1 MITTRTPFRMSF
13 LGGGTDFPAYFNEY
27 GGCVLSATFNKYSYV
42 TVRRLPALFEYKNQF
57 TYSKIERF
65 NSPDELSHPL
75 VREALKYLDI
85 DRIQIAYDADLPAR
99 SGIGS
104 SSSFAVGLLNE
115 LHILKGERLSKM
127 ELAKEAIYLERV
139 LCNEAGGI
147 QDQLAVAFGG
157 LNKISFDSE
166 SYKVNPIE
174 ISFKRKEEFNRNLLL
189 VFTGFSHF
197 SGEVAVTQ
205 QNNIPLKLAELHE
218 MKSLVDE
225 GEKILSSETTLD
237 EFGRLLDYTWRLK
250 RTLSDKISTKEIDE
264 IYARAKKAGA
274 LGGKILGAGSGGFM
288 LLYVPEDRRQNV
300 ADLFEP
306 SKIIPFEF
314 ENDGT
319 KLIYGG
325 GDNI

>member
-42 TVRRLPALFEYKNQF
+42 TVRKLPALFDYKNQF

-75 VREALKYLDI
+75 VREALKYMDI

-115 LHILKGERLSKM
+115 LHLMKDEKLSKM

-139 LCNEAGGI
+139 LCNEAGGV

-157 LNKISFDSE
+157 LNKITFDANG
-166 SYKVNPIE
+166 YKILPIE
-174 ISFKRKEEFNRNLLL
+174 ISHKKKKEFNDNLML

-197 SGEVAVTQ
+197 SGEVSVSQ
-205 QNNIPLKLAELHE
+205 QNNIPHKISELNE
-218 MKSLVDE
+218 MKSLVAD
-225 GEKILSSETTLD
+225 GEKILVNGNDLD
-237 EFGRLLDYTWRLK
+237 DFGRLLDYTWQLK
-250 RTLSDKISTKEIDE
+250 RTLSDRITTNEIDD
-264 IYARAKKAGA
+264 IYNSAVRAGA
-274 LGGKILGAGSGGFM
+274 IGGKILGAGSGGFM
-288 LLYVPEDRRQNV
+288 LLYVPVEKRENV
-300 ADLFEP
+300 ARLFDP
-306 SKIIPFEF
+306 SRIIPFEF
-314 ENDGT
+314 EDDGT
-319 KLIYGG
+319 KLIYSGG
-325 GDNI
+325 K

>member
-42 TVRRLPALFEYKNQF
+42 TVRKLPALFDYKNQF

-75 VREALKYLDI
+75 VREALKYMDV

-115 LHILKGERLSKM
+115 LHLMKDEKLSKM

-139 LCNEAGGI
+139 LCNEAGGV

-157 LNKISFDSE
+157 LNKITFDADG
-166 SYKVNPIE
+166 YKILPID
-174 ISFKRKEEFNRNLLL
+174 ISHKKKKEFNDNLML

-197 SGEVAVTQ
+197 SGEVSVAQ
-205 QNNIPLKLAELHE
+205 QNNIPHKISELNE
-218 MKSLVDE
+218 MKALVAE
-225 GEKILSSETTLD
+225 GEKILVSGNDLD
-237 EFGRLLDYTWRLK
+237 DFGRLLGYTWQLK
-250 RTLSDKISTKEIDE
+250 RTLSDRITTREIDD
-264 IYARAKKAGA
+264 IYDSAIKAGA
-274 LGGKILGAGSGGFM
+274 TGGKILGAGSGGFM
-288 LLYVPEDRRQNV
+288 LLYVPQEKRENV
-300 ADLFEP
+300 AKLFDP
-306 SKIIPFEF
+306 SRIIPFEF
-314 ENDGT
+314 EDDGT
-319 KLIYGG
+319 KLIYSGG
-325 GDNI
+325 K

>member
-1 MITTRTPFRMSF
+1 MFTTRTPFRMSF

-42 TVRRLPALFEYKNQF
+42 TVRELPALFDYKNQF

-65 NSPDELSHPL
+65 NSPDELEHPL
-75 VREALKYLDI
+75 VREALKYIDI
-85 DRIQIAYDADLPAR
+85 DRVQIAYDADLPAR

-115 LHILKGERLSKM
+115 LHLLKGEKLSKM

-139 LCNEAGGI
+139 LCNEAGGV

-157 LNKISFDSE
+157 LNKITFDADG
-166 SYKVNPIE
+166 YKILPVD
-174 ISFKRKEEFNRNLLL
+174 ISHKKKKEFNENLLL

-197 SGEVAVTQ
+197 SGEVSVTQ
-205 QNNIPLKLAELHE
+205 QNNIPHKLSELNE
-218 MKSLVDE
+218 MKSLVAE
-225 GEKILSSETTLD
+225 GERILVSGNDLD
-237 EFGRLLDYTWRLK
+237 DFGRLLDYTWKLK
-250 RTLSDKISTKEIDE
+250 RTLSDRISTEEIDS
-264 IYARAKKAGA
+264 IYDSAIKAGA

-288 LLYVPEDRRQNV
+288 LLYVTKDKRESVKKIFD
-300 ADLFEP
+300 P
-306 SKIIPFEF
+306 SRIIPFEF
-314 ENDGT
+314 EDDGT

-325 GDNI
+325 GR

>member
-1 MITTRTPFRMSF
+1 MFTTRTPFRMSF

-42 TVRRLPALFEYKNQF
+42 TVRELPALFDYKNQF

-65 NSPDELSHPL
+65 NSPDELEHPL
-75 VREALKYLDI
+75 VREALKYI
-85 DRIQIAYDADLPAR
+85 GTDRVQIAYDADLPAR

-115 LHILKGERLSKM
+115 LHLLKGEKLSKM

-139 LCNEAGGI
+139 LCNEAGGV

-157 LNKISFDSE
+157 LNKITFDADG
-166 SYKVNPIE
+166 YKILPVD
-174 ISFKRKEEFNRNLLL
+174 ISHKNRKQFNNNLLL

-197 SGEVAVTQ
+197 SGEVAVAQ
-205 QNNIPLKLAELHE
+205 QNNIPHKISELNE
-218 MKSLVDE
+218 IKSLVTE
-225 GEKILSSETTLD
+225 GEKILVSGNDLD
-237 EFGRLLDYTWRLK
+237 DFGKLLDYTWKLK
-250 RTLSDKISTKEIDE
+250 RTLSDRISTNEIDE
-264 IYARAKKAGA
+264 LYNSARKAGA

-288 LLYVPEDRRQNV
+288 LLYVPEEKRENV
-300 ADLFEP
+300 KKIFEP
-306 SKIIPFEF
+306 SRIIPFEF
-314 ENDGT
+314 EDDGT

-325 GDNI
+325 GK

>member
-1 MITTRTPFRMSF
+1 MSF

-42 TVRRLPALFEYKNQF
+42 TVRKLPALFDYKNQF

-75 VREALKYLDI
+75 VREALKYIDI

-115 LHILKGERLSKM
+115 LHLLKDEKLSKM

-139 LCNEAGGI
+139 LCNEAGGV

-157 LNKISFDSE
+157 LNKITFDADG
-166 SYKVNPIE
+166 YKILPIE
-174 ISFKRKEEFNRNLLL
+174 IPHKKKKEFNDNLML

-197 SGEVAVTQ
+197 SGEVSVAQ
-205 QNNIPLKLAELHE
+205 QNNIPHKLSELHE
-218 MKSLVDE
+218 MKSLVAE
-225 GEKILSSETTLD
+225 GERILVSGNDLD
-237 EFGRLLDYTWRLK
+237 DFGRLLDYTWQLK
-250 RTLSDKISTKEIDE
+250 RTLSDRITTREIDD
-264 IYARAKKAGA
+264 IYDSAIKAGA
-274 LGGKILGAGSGGFM
+274 TGGKILGAGSGGFM
-288 LLYVPEDRRQNV
+288 LLYVPRENRENV
-300 ADLFEP
+300 AKLFEP
-306 SKIIPFEF
+306 SRIIPFEF
-314 ENDGT
+314 EDDGT
-319 KLIYGG
+319 KLIYSGG
-325 GDNI
+325 K

>member
-42 TVRRLPALFEYKNQF
+42 TVRKLPALFDYKNQF

-75 VREALKYLDI
+75 VREALKYMDI

-115 LHILKGERLSKM
+115 LHLMKDEKLSKM

-139 LCNEAGGI
+139 LCNEAGGV

-157 LNKISFDSE
+157 LNKITFDADG
-166 SYKVNPIE
+166 YKILPIE
-174 ISFKRKEEFNRNLLL
+174 ISHKKKKELNDNLML

-197 SGEVAVTQ
+197 SGEVSVSQ
-205 QNNIPLKLAELHE
+205 QNNIPQKISELNE
-218 MKSLVDE
+218 MKSLVTD
-225 GEKILSSETTLD
+225 GEKILVSGNDLD
-237 EFGRLLDYTWRLK
+237 DFGRLLDYTWQLK
-250 RTLSDKISTKEIDE
+250 RTLSDRITTNEIDD
-264 IYARAKKAGA
+264 IYDSAVRAGA
-274 LGGKILGAGSGGFM
+274 IGGKILGAGSGGFM
-288 LLYVPEDRRQNV
+288 LLYVPVEKRENV
-300 ADLFEP
+300 ARLFDP
-306 SKIIPFEF
+306 SRIIPFEF
-314 ENDGT
+314 EDDGT
-319 KLIYGG
+319 KLIYSGG
-325 GDNI
+325 K

>member
-1 MITTRTPFRMSF
+1 MSF

-42 TVRRLPALFEYKNQF
+42 TVRNLPALFDYKNQF

-65 NSPDELSHPL
+65 NSPDELEHPL
-75 VREALKYLDI
+75 VREALKYMNI

-115 LHILKGERLSKM
+115 LHILKGEQLSKM
-127 ELAKEAIYLERV
+127 ELAKEAIHLERE
-139 LCNEAGGI
+139 LCKEAGGV

-157 LNKISFDSE
+157 LNRIDFTADG
-166 SYKVNPIE
+166 YTVNPIE
-174 ISFKRKEEFNRNLLL
+174 ISSDRKAEFNKNLLL

-205 QNNIPLKLAELHE
+205 QNNIPQKIAELHE
-218 MKSLVDE
+218 MKGLVAE
-225 GEKILSSETTLD
+225 GEKILSSSTDLD
-237 EFGRLLDYTWRLK
+237 EFGKLLDYTWQLK
-250 RTLSDKISTKEIDE
+250 RTLSDRISTREIDE
-264 IYARAKKAGA
+264 IYDSAKKAGA
-274 LGGKILGAGSGGFM
+274 VGGKILGAGSGGFM
-288 LLYVPEDRRQNV
+288 LLYVPEERQKNV
-300 ADLFEP
+300 LSLFEP

-314 ENDGT
+314 EEDGT

-325 GDNI
+325 GK

>member
-1 MITTRTPFRMSF
+1 MFTTRTPFRMSF

-42 TVRRLPALFEYKNQF
+42 TVRELPALFDYKNQF

-65 NSPDELSHPL
+65 NSPDELEHPL
-75 VREALKYLDI
+75 VREALKYIGI
-85 DRIQIAYDADLPAR
+85 DRVQIAYDADLPAR

-115 LHILKGERLSKM
+115 LHLLKGEKLSKM

-139 LCNEAGGI
+139 LCNEAGGV

-157 LNKISFDSE
+157 LNKITFDADG
-166 SYKVNPIE
+166 YKILPVD
-174 ISFKRKEEFNRNLLL
+174 ISHKKKKQFNENLLL

-197 SGEVAVTQ
+197 SGEVAVAQ
-205 QNNIPLKLAELHE
+205 QNNIPHKISELNE
-218 MKSLVDE
+218 MKSLVTE
-225 GEKILSSETTLD
+225 GEKILVSGNDLD
-237 EFGRLLDYTWRLK
+237 DFGKLLDYTWKLK
-250 RTLSDKISTKEIDE
+250 RTLSDRISTNEIDE
-264 IYARAKKAGA
+264 LYDSARKAGA

-288 LLYVPEDRRQNV
+288 LLYVPEEKRENV
-300 ADLFEP
+300 KKIFEP
-306 SKIIPFEF
+306 SRIIPFEF
-314 ENDGT
+314 EDDGT

-325 GDNI
+325 GK

>member
-1 MITTRTPFRMSF
+1 MSF

-42 TVRRLPALFEYKNQF
+42 TVRKLPALFDYKNQF

-75 VREALKYLDI
+75 VREALKYMDI

-115 LHILKGERLSKM
+115 LHLMKDEKLSKM

-139 LCNEAGGI
+139 LCNEAGGV

-157 LNKISFDSE
+157 LNKITFDADG
-166 SYKVNPIE
+166 YKILPIE
-174 ISFKRKEEFNRNLLL
+174 ISHKKKKEFNDNLML

-197 SGEVAVTQ
+197 SGEVSVSQ
-205 QNNIPLKLAELHE
+205 QNNIPHKISELNE
-218 MKSLVDE
+218 MKSLVAD
-225 GEKILSSETTLD
+225 GEKILVNGNDLD
-237 EFGRLLDYTWRLK
+237 DFGRLLDYTWQLK
-250 RTLSDKISTKEIDE
+250 RTLSDRITTNEIDD
-264 IYARAKKAGA
+264 IYDSAVKAGA
-274 LGGKILGAGSGGFM
+274 IGGKILGAGSGGFM
-288 LLYVPEDRRQNV
+288 LLYVPVEKRENV
-300 ADLFEP
+300 ARLFDP
-306 SKIIPFEF
+306 SRIIPFEF
-314 ENDGT
+314 EDDGT
-319 KLIYGG
+319 KLIYSGG
-325 GDNI
+325 K

>member
-42 TVRRLPALFEYKNQF
+42 TVRKLPALFDYKNQF

-75 VREALKYLDI
+75 VREALKYMDI

-115 LHILKGERLSKM
+115 LHLLKDEKLSKM

-139 LCNEAGGI
+139 LCNEAGGV

-157 LNKISFDSE
+157 LNKITFDADG
-166 SYKVNPIE
+166 YKILPID
-174 ISFKRKEEFNRNLLL
+174 ISHKKKREFNDNLML

-197 SGEVAVTQ
+197 SGEVSVAQ
-205 QNNIPLKLAELHE
+205 QNNIPHKLSELHE
-218 MKSLVDE
+218 MKSLVAE
-225 GEKILSSETTLD
+225 GERILVSGNDLD
-237 EFGRLLDYTWRLK
+237 DFGRLLDYTWQLK
-250 RTLSDKISTKEIDE
+250 RTLSDRITTREIDD
-264 IYARAKKAGA
+264 IYDSAIKAGA
-274 LGGKILGAGSGGFM
+274 TGGKILGAGSGGFM
-288 LLYVPEDRRQNV
+288 LLYVPRERRENV
-300 ADLFEP
+300 AKLFDP
-306 SKIIPFEF
+306 SRIIPFEF
-314 ENDGT
+314 EDDGT
-319 KLIYGG
+319 KLIYSGG
-325 GDNI
+325 K

>member
-1 MITTRTPFRMSF
+1 MFTTRTPFRMSF

-42 TVRRLPALFEYKNQF
+42 TVRELPALFDYKNQF

-65 NSPDELSHPL
+65 NSPDELKHPL
-75 VREALKYLDI
+75 VREAMKYIDI

-115 LHILKGERLSKM
+115 LHLLKGEKLSKM

-139 LCNEAGGI
+139 LCNEAGGV

-157 LNKISFDSE
+157 LNKITFDADGYKILPVDI
-166 SYKVNPIE
+166 SYK
-174 ISFKRKEEFNRNLLL
+174 KKKQFNENLLL

-197 SGEVAVTQ
+197 SGEVAVAQ
-205 QNNIPLKLAELHE
+205 QNNIPYKISELNE
-218 MKSLVDE
+218 MKALVAE
-225 GEKILSSETTLD
+225 GEKILVSGSDLD
-237 EFGRLLDYTWRLK
+237 DFGKLLDYTWQLK
-250 RTLSDKISTKEIDE
+250 RTLSDRISTSEIDE
-264 IYARAKKAGA
+264 LYSSARKAGA

-288 LLYVPEDRRQNV
+288 LLYITPDKRENV
-300 ADLFEP
+300 SKIFDP
-306 SKIIPFEF
+306 SRIIPFEF
-314 ENDGT
+314 EDEGT

-325 GDNI
+325 GK

>member
-1 MITTRTPFRMSF
+1 MSF

-42 TVRRLPALFEYKNQF
+42 TVRNLPALFDYKNQF

-65 NSPDELSHPL
+65 NSPDELEHPL
-75 VREALKYLDI
+75 VREALKYMNI

-115 LHILKGERLSKM
+115 LHILKGEQLSKM
-127 ELAKEAIYLERV
+127 ELAKEAIHLERE
-139 LCNEAGGI
+139 LCKEAGGV

-157 LNKISFDSE
+157 LNRIDFTADG
-166 SYKVNPIE
+166 YTVNPIE
-174 ISFKRKEEFNRNLLL
+174 ISSDRKAEFNKNLLL

-205 QNNIPLKLAELHE
+205 QNNIPQKIAELHE
-218 MKSLVDE
+218 MKGLVAE
-225 GEKILSSETTLD
+225 GEKILSSSTDLD
-237 EFGRLLDYTWRLK
+237 EFGKLLDYTWQLK
-250 RTLSDKISTKEIDE
+250 RTLSDRISTREIDE
-264 IYARAKKAGA
+264 IYDSAKKAGA
-274 LGGKILGAGSGGFM
+274 VGGKILGAGSGGFM
-288 LLYVPEDRRQNV
+288 LLYVPEDKQQSV
-300 ADLFEP
+300 LKLFEP

-314 ENDGT
+314 EEDGT

-325 GDNI
+325 GK

>member
-1 MITTRTPFRMSF
+1 MFTTRTPFRMSF

-42 TVRRLPALFEYKNQF
+42 TVRELPALFDYKNQF

-65 NSPDELSHPL
+65 NSPDELKHPL
-75 VREALKYLDI
+75 VREAMKYINI

-115 LHILKGERLSKM
+115 LHLLKGEKLSKM

-139 LCNEAGGI
+139 LCDEAGGV

-157 LNKISFDSE
+157 LNKITFDADG
-166 SYKVNPIE
+166 YKILPVD
-174 ISFKRKEEFNRNLLL
+174 ISHKKKKQFNENLLL

-197 SGEVAVTQ
+197 SGEVAVVQ
-205 QNNIPLKLAELHE
+205 QNNIPYKISELNE
-218 MKSLVDE
+218 MKALVAE
-225 GEKILSSETTLD
+225 GEKILVSGSDLD
-237 EFGRLLDYTWRLK
+237 DFGKLLDYTWQLK
-250 RTLSDKISTKEIDE
+250 RTLSDRISTSEIDE
-264 IYARAKKAGA
+264 LYSSARNAGA

-288 LLYVPEDRRQNV
+288 LLYVTPDKKENV
-300 ADLFEP
+300 SKIFDP
-306 SKIIPFEF
+306 SRIIPFEF
-314 ENDGT
+314 EDEGT

-325 GDNI
+325 GK

>member
-1 MITTRTPFRMSF
+1 MFTTRTPFRMSF

-42 TVRRLPALFEYKNQF
+42 TVRKLPALFDYKNQF

-65 NSPDELSHPL
+65 NSPDELEHPL
-75 VREALKYLDI
+75 VREALKYMSI

-115 LHILKGERLSKM
+115 LHILKGEQLGKM

-139 LCNEAGGI
+139 LCNEAGGV

-157 LNKISFDSE
+157 LNRIDFTADG
-166 SYKVNPIE
+166 YLVNPID
-174 ISFKRKEEFNRNLLL
+174 ISAQRKTQFNKNLLL

-205 QNNIPLKLAELHE
+205 QNNIPQRLSELHE
-218 MKSLVDE
+218 MKSLVAE
-225 GEKILSSETTLD
+225 GEKILTSGTDLD
-237 EFGRLLDYTWRLK
+237 EFGRLLDYTWQLK
-250 RTLSDKISTKEIDE
+250 RTLSDRISTREIDE
-264 IYARAKKAGA
+264 IYESAKKAGA
-274 LGGKILGAGSGGFM
+274 IGGKILGAGSGGFM
-288 LLYVPEDRRQNV
+288 LLYVPEDRQQNV
-300 ADLFEP
+300 LKLFEE

-314 ENDGT
+314 EEDGT

-325 GDNI
+325 GK

>member
-1 MITTRTPFRMSF
+1 MSF

-42 TVRRLPALFEYKNQF
+42 TVRKLPALFDYRNQF

-75 VREALKYLDI
+75 VREVLKYMDI

-115 LHILKGERLSKM
+115 LHLLKDEKLSKM

-139 LCNEAGGI
+139 LCKEAGGV

-157 LNKISFDSE
+157 LNKITFDADG
-166 SYKVNPIE
+166 YKILPIE
-174 ISFKRKEEFNRNLLL
+174 ISHKKKREFNDNLML

-197 SGEVAVTQ
+197 SGEVSQTQ
-205 QNNIPLKLAELHE
+205 QNNIPHKLSELHE
-218 MKSLVDE
+218 MKSLVAE
-225 GEKILSSETTLD
+225 GEKILVSGNDLD
-237 EFGRLLDYTWRLK
+237 DFGRLLDYTWQLK
-250 RTLSDKISTKEIDE
+250 RTLSDKITTREIDD
-264 IYARAKKAGA
+264 IYDSALRAGA
-274 LGGKILGAGSGGFM
+274 TGGKILGAGSGGFM
-288 LLYVPEDRRQNV
+288 LLYVPREKRENV
-300 ADLFEP
+300 AKLFDP
-306 SKIIPFEF
+306 SRIIPFEF
-314 ENDGT
+314 EDDGT
-319 KLIYGG
+319 KLIYSGG
-325 GDNI
+325 K

>member
-1 MITTRTPFRMSF
+1 MFTTRTPFRMSF

-42 TVRRLPALFEYKNQF
+42 TVRELPALFDYKNQF

-65 NSPDELSHPL
+65 NSPDELKHPL
-75 VREALKYLDI
+75 VREAMKYIDI

-115 LHILKGERLSKM
+115 LHLLKGEKLSKM

-139 LCNEAGGI
+139 LCNEAGGV

-157 LNKISFDSE
+157 LNKITFDADGYKILPVDI
-166 SYKVNPIE
+166 SYK
-174 ISFKRKEEFNRNLLL
+174 KKKQFNENLML

-205 QNNIPLKLAELHE
+205 QNNIPYKISELNE
-218 MKSLVDE
+218 MKALVAE
-225 GEKILSSETTLD
+225 GEKILVSGSDLD
-237 EFGRLLDYTWRLK
+237 DFGKLLDYTWQLK
-250 RTLSDKISTKEIDE
+250 RTLSDRISTSEIDE
-264 IYARAKKAGA
+264 LYSSARKAGA

-288 LLYVPEDRRQNV
+288 LLYVTPDKRENV
-300 ADLFEP
+300 SKIFDP
-306 SKIIPFEF
+306 SRIIPFEF
-314 ENDGT
+314 EDEGT

-325 GDNI
+325 GK

>member
-1 MITTRTPFRMSF
+1 MFTTRTPFRMSF

-42 TVRRLPALFEYKNQF
+42 TVRELPALFDYKNQF

-65 NSPDELSHPL
+65 NSPDELEHPL
-75 VREALKYLDI
+75 VREALKYI
-85 DRIQIAYDADLPAR
+85 GTDRVQIAYDADLPAR

-115 LHILKGERLSKM
+115 LHLLKGEKLSKM

-139 LCNEAGGI
+139 LCNEAGGV

-157 LNKISFDSE
+157 LNKITFDADG
-166 SYKVNPIE
+166 YKILPVD
-174 ISFKRKEEFNRNLLL
+174 ISHKNRKQFNNNLLL

-197 SGEVAVTQ
+197 SGEVAVAQ
-205 QNNIPLKLAELHE
+205 QNNIPHKISELNE
-218 MKSLVDE
+218 MKSLVAE
-225 GEKILSSETTLD
+225 GEKILVSGNSLD
-237 EFGRLLDYTWRLK
+237 DFGRLLDYTWKLK
-250 RTLSDKISTKEIDE
+250 RTLSDRISTNEIDE
-264 IYARAKKAGA
+264 LYDSAKKAGA

-288 LLYVPEDRRQNV
+288 LLYVPEEKRENV
-300 ADLFEP
+300 KKIFEP
-306 SKIIPFEF
+306 SRIISFEF
-314 ENDGT
+314 EDDGT

-325 GDNI
+325 GK

>member
-42 TVRRLPALFEYKNQF
+42 TVRKLPALFDYKNQF

-75 VREALKYLDI
+75 VREALKYMDI

-115 LHILKGERLSKM
+115 LHLMKDEKLSKM

-139 LCNEAGGI
+139 LCNEAGGV

-157 LNKISFDSE
+157 LNKITFDADG
-166 SYKVNPIE
+166 YKILPIE
-174 ISFKRKEEFNRNLLL
+174 ISHKKKKELNDNLML

-197 SGEVAVTQ
+197 SGEVSVSQ
-205 QNNIPLKLAELHE
+205 QNNIPQKISELNE
-218 MKSLVDE
+218 MKSLVAD
-225 GEKILSSETTLD
+225 GEKILVSGNDLD
-237 EFGRLLDYTWRLK
+237 DFGRLLDYTWQLK
-250 RTLSDKISTKEIDE
+250 RTLSDRITTNEIDD
-264 IYARAKKAGA
+264 IYDSAVKAGA
-274 LGGKILGAGSGGFM
+274 IGGKILGAGSGGFM
-288 LLYVPEDRRQNV
+288 LLYVPVEKRENV
-300 ADLFEP
+300 ARLFDP
-306 SKIIPFEF
+306 SRIIPFEF
-314 ENDGT
+314 EDDGT
-319 KLIYGG
+319 KLIYSGG
-325 GDNI
+325 K

>member
-1 MITTRTPFRMSF
+1 MFTTRTPFRMSF

-42 TVRRLPALFEYKNQF
+42 TVRILPALFDYKNQF

-65 NSPDELSHPL
+65 NSPDELEHPL
-75 VREALKYLDI
+75 VREALKYIDI

-115 LHILKGERLSKM
+115 LHLLKGEKLSKM

-139 LCNEAGGI
+139 LCKEAGGV

-157 LNKISFDSE
+157 LNRIDFTAEGYKI
-166 SYKVNPIE
+166 NPIN
-174 ISFKRKEEFNRNLLL
+174 ISDERKAEFNNNLLL

-205 QNNIPLKLAELHE
+205 QNNIPQRIAELNE
-218 MKSLVDE
+218 MKALVYE
-225 GEKILSSETTLD
+225 GEKILSSDTSLD
-237 EFGRLLDYTWRLK
+237 EFGRLLDYTWQLK
-250 RTLSDKISTKEIDE
+250 RTLSDRISTSEIDS
-264 IYARAKKAGA
+264 IYKAARDAGA

-288 LLYVPEDRRQNV
+288 LLYVNEEKRQQV

-306 SKIIPFEF
+306 SRIIPFEF

-325 GDNI
+325 GK

>member
-1 MITTRTPFRMSF
+1 MFTTRTPFRMSF

-42 TVRRLPALFEYKNQF
+42 TVRELPALFDYKNQF

-65 NSPDELSHPL
+65 NSPDELEHPL
-75 VREALKYLDI
+75 VREALKYI
-85 DRIQIAYDADLPAR
+85 GTDRVQIAYDADLPAR

-115 LHILKGERLSKM
+115 LHLLKGEKLSKM

-139 LCNEAGGI
+139 LCNEAGGV

-157 LNKISFDSE
+157 LNKITFDADGYKILPIDI
-166 SYKVNPIE
+166 SYRNK
-174 ISFKRKEEFNRNLLL
+174 KLFNDNLLL

-197 SGEVAVTQ
+197 SGEVAVAQ
-205 QNNIPLKLAELHE
+205 QNNIPHKISELNE
-218 MKSLVDE
+218 MKSLVAE
-225 GEKILSSETTLD
+225 GEKILVSGNNLD
-237 EFGRLLDYTWRLK
+237 DFGKLLDYTWKLK
-250 RTLSDKISTKEIDE
+250 RTLSDRISTNEIDE
-264 IYARAKKAGA
+264 LYDSAKKAGA

-288 LLYVPEDRRQNV
+288 LLYVPEEKRENV
-300 ADLFEP
+300 KKIFEP
-306 SKIIPFEF
+306 SRIIPFEF
-314 ENDGT
+314 EGEGT

-325 GDNI
+325 GK

>member
-1 MITTRTPFRMSF
+1 MFTTRTPFRMSF

-42 TVRRLPALFEYKNQF
+42 TVRELPALFDYKNQL

-65 NSPDELSHPL
+65 NSPDELEHPL
-75 VREALKYLDI
+75 VREALKYI
-85 DRIQIAYDADLPAR
+85 GTDRVQIAYDADLPAR

-115 LHILKGERLSKM
+115 LHLLKGEKLSKM

-139 LCNEAGGI
+139 LCNEAGGV

-157 LNKISFDSE
+157 LNKITFDTDG
-166 SYKVNPIE
+166 YKILPVD
-174 ISFKRKEEFNRNLLL
+174 ISHKNRKQFNNNLLL

-197 SGEVAVTQ
+197 SGEVAVAQ
-205 QNNIPLKLAELHE
+205 QNNIPHKISELNE
-218 MKSLVDE
+218 MKSLVSE
-225 GEKILSSETTLD
+225 GEKILVSGNSLD
-237 EFGRLLDYTWRLK
+237 DFGRLLDYTWKLK
-250 RTLSDKISTKEIDE
+250 RTLSDRISTNEIDE
-264 IYARAKKAGA
+264 LYDSAKKAGA

-288 LLYVPEDRRQNV
+288 LLYVPEEKRENV
-300 ADLFEP
+300 KKIFEP
-306 SKIIPFEF
+306 SRIIPFEF
-314 ENDGT
+314 EDEGT

-325 GDNI
+325 GK

>member
-1 MITTRTPFRMSF
+1 MFTTRTPFRMSF

-42 TVRRLPALFEYKNQF
+42 TVRELPALFDYKNQF

-65 NSPDELSHPL
+65 NSPDELEHPL
-75 VREALKYLDI
+75 VREALKYI
-85 DRIQIAYDADLPAR
+85 GTDRVQIAYDADLPAR

-115 LHILKGERLSKM
+115 LHLLKGEKLSKM

-139 LCNEAGGI
+139 LCNEAGGV

-157 LNKISFDSE
+157 LNKITFDADG
-166 SYKVNPIE
+166 YKILPID
-174 ISFKRKEEFNRNLLL
+174 ISHKKKKQFNNNLLL

-197 SGEVAVTQ
+197 SGEVAVAQ
-205 QNNIPLKLAELHE
+205 QNNIPHKISELNE
-218 MKSLVDE
+218 MKSLVAE
-225 GEKILSSETTLD
+225 GEKILVSGNDLD
-237 EFGRLLDYTWRLK
+237 DFGKLLDYTWKLK
-250 RTLSDKISTKEIDE
+250 RTLSDRISTSEIDE
-264 IYARAKKAGA
+264 IYDSAKKAGA

-288 LLYVPEDRRQNV
+288 LLYVPEGKRENV
-300 ADLFEP
+300 KKIFEP
-306 SKIIPFEF
+306 SRTIPFEF
-314 ENDGT
+314 EDEGT

-325 GDNI
+325 GK

>member
-1 MITTRTPFRMSF
+1 MSF

-42 TVRRLPALFEYKNQF
+42 TVRNLPALFDYKNQF

-65 NSPDELSHPL
+65 NSPDELEHPL
-75 VREALKYLDI
+75 VREALKYMNI

-115 LHILKGERLSKM
+115 LHILKGEQLSKM
-127 ELAKEAIYLERV
+127 ELAKEAIHLERV
-139 LCNEAGGI
+139 LCKEAGGV
-147 QDQLAVAFGG
+147 QDQLAVSFGG
-157 LNKISFDSE
+157 LNRIDFTADG
-166 SYKVNPIE
+166 YTVNPIE
-174 ISFKRKEEFNRNLLL
+174 ISFDRKAEFNKNLLL

-205 QNNIPLKLAELHE
+205 QNNIPQKIAELHE
-218 MKSLVDE
+218 MKGLVAE
-225 GEKILSSETTLD
+225 GEKILSSSTDLD
-237 EFGRLLDYTWRLK
+237 EFGKLLDYTWQLK
-250 RTLSDKISTKEIDE
+250 RTLSDRISTREIDE
-264 IYARAKKAGA
+264 IYDSAKKAGA
-274 LGGKILGAGSGGFM
+274 VGGKILGAGSGGFM
-288 LLYVPEDRRQNV
+288 LLYVPEDKQQSV
-300 ADLFEP
+300 LKLFEP

-314 ENDGT
+314 EEDGT

-325 GDNI
+325 GK

>member
-1 MITTRTPFRMSF
+1 MFTTRTPFRMSF

-42 TVRRLPALFEYKNQF
+42 TVRNLPALFDYKNQF

-65 NSPDELSHPL
+65 NSPDELEHPL
-75 VREALKYLDI
+75 VREALKYMNI

-115 LHILKGERLSKM
+115 LHILKGEQLSKM
-127 ELAKEAIYLERV
+127 ELAKEAIHLERV
-139 LCNEAGGI
+139 LCKEAGGV

-157 LNKISFDSE
+157 LNRIDFTSDG
-166 SYKVNPIE
+166 YTVNPIE
-174 ISFKRKEEFNRNLLL
+174 ISSDRKAEFNKNLLL

-205 QNNIPLKLAELHE
+205 QNNIPQKIAELHE
-218 MKSLVDE
+218 MKRLVAE
-225 GEKILSSETTLD
+225 GEKILSSSTDLD
-237 EFGRLLDYTWRLK
+237 EFGKLLDYTWQLK
-250 RTLSDKISTKEIDE
+250 RTLSDRISTREIDE
-264 IYARAKKAGA
+264 IYESAKKAGA
-274 LGGKILGAGSGGFM
+274 IGGKILGAGSGGFM
-288 LLYVPEDRRQNV
+288 LLYVPEDKQQNV
-300 ADLFEP
+300 LKLFEP

-314 ENDGT
+314 EEDGT

-325 GDNI
+325 GK

>member
-42 TVRRLPALFEYKNQF
+42 TVRKLPALFDYKNQF

-75 VREALKYLDI
+75 VREALKYIDI

-115 LHILKGERLSKM
+115 LHLLKDEKLSKM

-139 LCNEAGGI
+139 LCNEAGGV

-157 LNKISFDSE
+157 LNKITFE
-166 SYKVNPIE
+166 SDGYKILPID
-174 ISFKRKEEFNRNLLL
+174 ISHKKKREFNDNLML

-197 SGEVAVTQ
+197 SGEVSVAQ
-205 QNNIPLKLAELHE
+205 QNNIPHKLSELHE
-218 MKSLVDE
+218 MKSLVAE
-225 GEKILSSETTLD
+225 GERILVSGNDLD
-237 EFGRLLDYTWRLK
+237 DFGRLLDYTWQLK
-250 RTLSDKISTKEIDE
+250 RTLSDRITTREIDD
-264 IYARAKKAGA
+264 IYDSAIKAGA
-274 LGGKILGAGSGGFM
+274 TGGKILGAGSGGFM
-288 LLYVPEDRRQNV
+288 LLYVPRENRENV
-300 ADLFEP
+300 AKLFEP
-306 SKIIPFEF
+306 SRIIPFEF
-314 ENDGT
+314 EDDGT
-319 KLIYGG
+319 KLIYSGG
-325 GDNI
+325 K

>member
-1 MITTRTPFRMSF
+1 MFTTRTPFRMSF

-42 TVRRLPALFEYKNQF
+42 TVRELPALFDYKNQF

-65 NSPDELSHPL
+65 NSPDELEHPL
-75 VREALKYLDI
+75 VREALKYI
-85 DRIQIAYDADLPAR
+85 GTDRVQIAYDADLPAR

-115 LHILKGERLSKM
+115 LHLLKGEKLSKM

-139 LCNEAGGI
+139 LCNEAGGV

-157 LNKISFDSE
+157 LNKITFDADG
-166 SYKVNPIE
+166 YKILPVD
-174 ISFKRKEEFNRNLLL
+174 ISHKNRKQFNNNLLL

-197 SGEVAVTQ
+197 SGEVSVAQ
-205 QNNIPLKLAELHE
+205 QNNIPHKISELNE
-218 MKSLVDE
+218 MKSLVTE
-225 GEKILSSETTLD
+225 GEKILVSGNSLD
-237 EFGRLLDYTWRLK
+237 DFGRLLDYTWKLK
-250 RTLSDKISTKEIDE
+250 RTLSDRISTNEIDE
-264 IYARAKKAGA
+264 LYESAKKAGA

-288 LLYVPEDRRQNV
+288 LLYVPEEKRENV
-300 ADLFEP
+300 KKIFEP
-306 SKIIPFEF
+306 SRIIPFEF
-314 ENDGT
+314 EDEGT

-325 GDNI
+325 GK